1 MTIKTPGDREDRP
14 AKQRYESP
22 RLESYGDIRVVTE
35 AVAHTSAN
43 SDGGAHGTKTA

>member
-1 MTIKTPGDREDRP
+1 MTIKTPNGREDRP

-35 AVAHTSAN
+35 AVGHN
-43 SDGGAHGTKTA
+43 STVGDGGAHSSKTQ

>member
-1 MTIKTPGDREDRP
+1 MTIKTPSGREDRP

-35 AVAHTSAN
+35 AVGHNSTI
-43 SDGGAHGTKTA
+43 SDGGAHAAKTQ